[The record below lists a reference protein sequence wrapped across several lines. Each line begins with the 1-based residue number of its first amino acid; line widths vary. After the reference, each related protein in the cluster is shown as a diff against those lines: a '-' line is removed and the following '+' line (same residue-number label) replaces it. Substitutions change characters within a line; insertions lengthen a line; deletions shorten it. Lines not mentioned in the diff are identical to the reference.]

1 MVAMSDHAGA
11 AMRRREGLLLSW
23 LRHERTTI
31 AMELAAL
38 NHSCGV
44 RPDATHNA
52 SRRQK
57 SASSAGRRPGV
68 LEDPETGV
76 RACDGGGD
84 ALDSFTLSFLVQQ
97 AALAQVEEGKLV
109 KEEDEE
115 VVKSARRRST

>member
-1 MVAMSDHAGA
+1 MH
-11 AMRRREGLLLSW
+11 
-23 LRHERTTI
+23 
-31 AMELAAL
+31 
-38 NHSCGV
+38 HSCGE

-52 SRRQK
+52 SRGQK
-57 SASSAGRRPGV
+57 SASSVGRRPGV

-76 RACDGGGD
+76 RTCDGSGD
-84 ALDSFTLSFLVQQ
+84 ALDSSNLSFLVQQ